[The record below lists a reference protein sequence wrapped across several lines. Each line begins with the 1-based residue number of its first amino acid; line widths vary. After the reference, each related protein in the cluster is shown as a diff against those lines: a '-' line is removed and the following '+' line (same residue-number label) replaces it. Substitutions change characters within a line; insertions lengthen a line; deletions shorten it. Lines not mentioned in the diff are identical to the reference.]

1 MNPRGTT
8 VKLLQENGF
17 ALARHGANHDIFFN
31 AETKLTI
38 PVKRHSFDEDD
49 MRYILKEAKINRRGN
64 GR

>member
-17 ALARHGANHDIFFN
+17 VLARHGANHDIFF
-31 AETKLTI
+31 
-38 PVKRHSFDEDD
+38 EDD